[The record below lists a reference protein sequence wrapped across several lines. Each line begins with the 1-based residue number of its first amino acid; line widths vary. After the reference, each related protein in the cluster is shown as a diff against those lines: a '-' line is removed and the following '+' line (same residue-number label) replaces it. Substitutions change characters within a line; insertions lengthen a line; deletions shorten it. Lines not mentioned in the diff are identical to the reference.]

1 MENNIITNLD
11 TCIPSALSM
20 LGGNFNLLYYSHIPL
35 IILSLFFGIFVL
47 LRGKNQLSSRVFF
60 VLASSFALWSILD
73 LLTWLSSDTR
83 VIMFSWSFI
92 GLVEIAFFVLGLYFF
107 YVFVEKKD
115 VSWQYKVLMS
125 FLLLPPIFLL
135 STNWNLSVFMIGEC
149 YAVENT
155 YGLYYK
161 YLVEAIFTAILVV
174 FSLRKM
180 IVVDKSARRQV
191 ILLFIGIMLF
201 LLSFFFA
208 VFVSGYLIDAGITN
222 GYGFEI
228 YGLFGMVIFMGFL
241 AYLIVK
247 FKAFDI
253 KLIGAQ
259 ALVVT
264 QFLLIGSMLT
274 VVTSMMNYILV
285 SLTLIITLVAGWI
298 LIRSVR
304 AEVQRKEELQKL
316 SNSLAVANDRL
327 RELDMAKSEFIS
339 IASHQLR
346 TPLTAIK
353 GYVSLILEGSY
364 GKVPVAIQDVLDKL
378 YTINSRLVQLVEDLL
393 NISRIEAGRIQ
404 YAFAPT
410 QLEPLVAELVDMFA
424 LAAKNKK
431 LSLKI
436 HLPKVGLPKLTLDAG
451 KIKEVVSNLIDN
463 ALKYTKEGGVTVSVD
478 GDDRVA
484 RIIVADT
491 GIGIHPE
498 DKNKLFEKFS
508 RINETTKMAVSGTGL
523 GLFVG
528 KNFIAAHGGHIHV
541 ESDGPGKGSRF
552 IIELPL
558 VNPKISV
565 GTSDQASFEGL
576 GK

>member
-1 MENNIITNLD
+1 MNLNPLLCDWD
-11 TCIPSALSM
+11 TTKFLIFSQNVFDPLI
-20 LGGNFNLLYYSHIPL
+20 YYSHLGPFFLAATLGVFIFLNNRKALINKILLFLIGFFCLWTFFDLILWATEKSEYIMFVWSSMIFFDLLIYATALYFVHVFIWKKDLPFVGKIFLGIPFIPL
-35 IILSLFFGIFVL
+35 IFLAATGYNLVFFDFTDCEREALEGILWQYTYLIEAVYILVIFAEIFFGFFKRKKENSAKELLIVSSGVVL
-47 LRGKNQLSSRVFF
+47 FL
-60 VLASSFALWSILD
+60 
-73 LLTWLSSDTR
+73 
-83 VIMFSWSFI
+83 
-92 GLVEIAFFVLGLYFF
+92 IAFSFGNIVGSWTENWSLG
-107 YVFVEKKD
+107 
-115 VSWQYKVLMS
+115 Q
-125 FLLLPPIFLL
+125 
-135 STNWNLSVFMIGEC
+135 
-149 YAVENT
+149 
-155 YGLYYK
+155 
-161 YLVEAIFTAILVV
+161 
-174 FSLRKM
+174 
-180 IVVDKSARRQV
+180 
-191 ILLFIGIMLF
+191 
-201 LLSFFFA
+201 
-208 VFVSGYLIDAGITN
+208 
-222 GYGFEI
+222 
-228 YGLFGMVIFMGFL
+228 YGLFGTPIFIGLL
-241 AYLIVK
+241 AYAIVK

-253 KLIGAQ
+253 KLLGAQ
-259 ALVVT
+259 ALVAT
-264 QFLLIGSMLT
+264 QFLLIAAMLT
-274 VVTSMMNYILV
+274 VVTSTMNYILV
-285 SLTLIITLVAGWI
+285 SITLIITLVAGWI
-298 LIRSVR
+298 LIRSVK

-431 LSLKI
+431 LSLNI
-436 HLPKVGLPKLTLDAG
+436 RLPKVGLPKLTLDAG

-484 RIIVADT
+484 RIIIADT

-576 GK
+576 RK

>member
-1 MENNIITNLD
+1 M
-11 TCIPSALSM
+11 
-20 LGGNFNLLYYSHIPL
+20 NFNLVTNIESCYQFIQSNPLLLYYSHIPTAAVSL
-35 IILSLFFGIFVL
+35 LLALFVFVKNRKNISARLLLMLSIFFSLWSYFDLIIWTTTDGSKIMFTWAYLGVIYMLIYVSAVYLFYSFLNGCDISLNKKLIFGMLLLPVIILSMTNFH
-47 LRGKNQLSSRVFF
+47 LSGFDVPNCESTE
-60 VLASSFALWSILD
+60 AK
-73 LLTWLSSDTR
+73 
-83 VIMFSWSFI
+83 
-92 GLVEIAFFVLGLYFF
+92 LYTD
-107 YVFVEKKD
+107 YYYIVG
-115 VSWQYKVLMS
+115 
-125 FLLLPPIFLL
+125 FLLLFWILGVSF
-135 STNWNLSVFMIGEC
+135 FR
-149 YAVENT
+149 YR
-155 YGLYYK
+155 K
-161 YLVEAIFTAILVV
+161 AIKREEK
-174 FSLRKM
+174 RK
-180 IVVDKSARRQV
+180 
-191 ILLFIGIMLF
+191 ILLFTIGIGFF
-201 LLSFFFA
+201 LLSFSISSYWASLF
-208 VFVSGYLIDAGITN
+208 DN
-222 GYGFEI
+222 FEWEQ
-228 YGLFGMVIFMGFL
+228 YGLFGMPVFIGFL

-264 QFLLIGSMLT
+264 QFLLIAAMLT

-285 SLTLIITLVAGWI
+285 SITLIITLVAGWI
-298 LIRSVR
+298 LIRSVK
-304 AEVQRKEELQKL
+304 AEVERKEELQKL

-463 ALKYTKEGGVTVSVD
+463 ALKYTKEGGVTVSVE

-484 RIIVADT
+484 RIIVSDT

-508 RINETTKMAVSGTGL
+508 RSNETTKMVVSGTGL

-528 KNFIAAHGGHIHV
+528 KNFVEAHGGHIHV
-541 ESDGPGKGSRF
+541 ESDGPGKGARF

-558 VNPKISV
+558 INPKIKA
-565 GTSDQASFEGL
+565 GTSDQASFSGV
-576 GK
+576 GKK